1 MQILKLATNT
11 ILYFDSMDYP
21 LDTAILDEVQR
32 FIRHRLDSKTT
43 WTVAVQNVEKQKNSD
58 DCGVFV
64 CMFAMRYTLNTTF
77 THLDIPYIRQWMA
90 FKIIKEYRSDH
101 L

>member
-58 DCGVFV
+58 DCSVFV
-64 CMFAMRYTLNTTF
+64 CMVCSSFHHVIARISIVHGACILPHTL
-77 THLDIPYIRQWMA
+77 HSSL
-90 FKIIKEYRSDH
+90 
-101 L
+101 